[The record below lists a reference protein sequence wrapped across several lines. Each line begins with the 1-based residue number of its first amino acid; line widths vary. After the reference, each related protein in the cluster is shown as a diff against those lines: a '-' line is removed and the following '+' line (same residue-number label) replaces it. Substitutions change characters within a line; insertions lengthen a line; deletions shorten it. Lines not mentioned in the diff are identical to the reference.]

1 MGHYSGRAKSKINE
15 ILIRQLPPDEYKAR
29 RILCG
34 NAAHFQGDERDV
46 MFLSMVD
53 APKDG
58 PLPIREAGPRDM
70 YKKRF
75 NVAASRARDQMWVV
89 YSLDPKAD
97 LKEKDLRRRLIE
109 HALDPSAA
117 MRNLE
122 TLEAKTESEFE
133 RQVLRRLVAAGYEV
147 TPQYRVGAC
156 RIDMVVHSNG
166 RKVAVE
172 CDGDRYHTLENLEDD
187 LARQAILERLG
198 WVFVR
203 IRGSRF
209 FRNSDKTMKEVC
221 DRIKHIT
228 QLSTNLCSD
237 EKVWR

>member
-1 MGHYSGRAKSKINE
+1 
-15 ILIRQLPPDEYKAR
+15 
-29 RILCG
+29 
-34 NAAHFQGDERDV
+34 
-46 MFLSMVD
+46 
-53 APKDG
+53 
-58 PLPIREAGPRDM
+58 M

-89 YSLDPKAD
+89 YSLDPKTD
-97 LKEKDLRRRLIE
+97 LKERDLRRRLIE

-133 RQVLRRLVAAGYEV
+133 RQILRRLVAAGYEV

-203 IRGSRF
+203 IRGSRY
-209 FRNSDKTMKEVC
+209 FRNPERTMSEVHSQ
-221 DRIKHIT
+221 I
-228 QLSTNLCSD
+228 LSIFAAN
-237 EKVWR
+237 